1 MEPIRVLLADDHTLV
16 RTGLRLII
24 EQIPGVEVVAE
35 ANDGREALQLISKT
49 RPAVVL
55 MDISMS
61 DLNGLEA
68 TAYISQDHPEVRVII
83 LSMHSDERHVIQA
96 VRAGAVGYV
105 LKDAVKSELE
115 IALRSVMRGDV
126 YLSAAVSKY
135 VLANYRRQLRGEAQD
150 DTEDTGDSIQL
161 TAPERE
167 LLQLI
172 AEGHT
177 TKEIAAKLHL
187 SVKAIEARRA
197 RLMDRLDIRD
207 LAGLVRYA
215 IRIGLVSAET

>member
-1 MEPIRVLLADDHTLV
+1 MDPIRVLLADDHTLV
-16 RTGLRLII
+16 RAGLRLII

-35 ANDGREALQLISKT
+35 ASDGREALQLIPKT
-49 RPAVVL
+49 HPAVVL
-55 MDISMS
+55 MDISMA

-68 TAYISQDHPEVRVII
+68 TAYISQDYPEVRVII

-115 IALRSVMRGDV
+115 VALRSVMRGDV

-135 VLANYRRQLRGEAQD
+135 VLTNYRRQLRGEPQ
-150 DTEDTGDSIQL
+150 EDTGDTRDSRQL
-161 TAPERE
+161 TTPERE

-187 SVKAIEARRA
+187 SAKAIEARRA

>member
-1 MEPIRVLLADDHTLV
+1 MDPIRVLLADDHTLV
-16 RTGLRLII
+16 RAGLRLII

-35 ANDGREALQLISKT
+35 ASDGREALQLIPKT
-49 RPAVVL
+49 HPAVVL
-55 MDISMS
+55 MDISMA

-68 TAYISQDHPEVRVII
+68 TAYISQDYPEVRVII

-115 IALRSVMRGDV
+115 VALRSVMRGDV

-135 VLANYRRQLRGEAQD
+135 VLTNYRRQLRGELQ
-150 DTEDTGDSIQL
+150 EDPKETGDSGQL
-161 TAPERE
+161 TTAERE

-187 SVKAIEARRA
+187 STKAIEARRA

>member
-1 MEPIRVLLADDHTLV
+1 MDPIRVLLADDHTLV
-16 RTGLRLII
+16 RAGLRLII

-35 ANDGREALQLISKT
+35 ASDGREALQLIPKT
-49 RPAVVL
+49 HPAIVL
-55 MDISMS
+55 MDISMA

-68 TAYISQDHPEVRVII
+68 TAYISQDYPEVRVII

-115 IALRSVMRGDV
+115 VALRSVMRGDV

-135 VLANYRRQLRGEAQD
+135 VLTNYRRQLRGEPQ
-150 DTEDTGDSIQL
+150 EDPKETGDSGQL
-161 TAPERE
+161 TTPERE

-172 AEGHT
+172 AEGRT

-187 SVKAIEARRA
+187 SIKAIEARRA